1 MRTMP
6 SQAYWGKVSD
16 WSCLDFGWKSFDLS
30 LISVPQASPI
40 SSSRYHHW
48 SPWIPHPSFV
58 PVTSASQIYNS
69 LVRNSGAF
77 DGCSCRNC
85 TWGGLCH
92 IWCTPPLAPGAPSH
106 CLLIHVTKCSHCG
119 KQNPVQLLL
128 SFGLAARTSKWWAE
142 KRIIFQDWKP
152 EVKTCLAASSLSAEG
167 VQARM
172 EMGKPGLA

>member
-1 MRTMP
+1 MP

-85 TWGGLCH
+85 TSGGGLCH

-106 CLLIHVTKCSHCG
+106 CLLIHVTNVPTVENRTLYSCCS
-119 KQNPVQLLL
+119 LL
-128 SFGLAARTSKWWAE
+128 
-142 KRIIFQDWKP
+142 DW
-152 EVKTCLAASSLSAEG
+152 
-167 VQARM
+167 Q
-172 EMGKPGLA
+172 PGLQNGGLRRELSSRTGSQK